1 MTGQIP
7 PEALEHLLDSL
18 PVEISFVGADD
29 SVLYYNKNGRRIF
42 PRAPGVIG
50 KKVQNC
56 HPKES
61 LDKVN
66 AILDGFRAGTKDSAE
81 FWINMKGRLILIR
94 YLAVRDGNEKYLG
107 CLEAT
112 QDITDLK
119 KIEGE
124 KRLLD

>member
-7 PEALEHLLDSL
+7 PEALEPLLDSL

-42 PRAPGVIG
+42 PRAPAVIG

-66 AILDGFRAGTKDSAE
+66 AILNTFRAGTKDSAE
-81 FWINMKGRLILIR
+81 FWINAKGRTILIR
-94 YLAVRDGNEKYLG
+94 YFAVRDESKKYLG

-124 KRLLD
+124 KKLLD

>member
-1 MTGQIP
+1 MTGAIP
-7 PEALEHLLDSL
+7 PEVLEHLLDSL

-29 SVLYYNKNGRRIF
+29 AVMYYNKNGRRIF

-66 AILDGFRAGTKDSAE
+66 AILDDFRAETKNSAE

-94 YLAVRDGNEKYLG
+94 YLAVRDGSKKYLG

>member
-7 PEALEHLLDSL
+7 PEALEHLLDAL

-29 SVLYYNKNGRRIF
+29 SVLFYNKNGRRIF

-66 AILDGFRAGTKDSAE
+66 AILDGFRAGKKDSAE
-81 FWINMKGRLILIR
+81 FWINMKGRTILIR
-94 YLAVRDGNEKYLG
+94 YLAVRDGNKKYLG

-119 KIEGE
+119 MVSGE
-124 KRLLD
+124 KRLLS